1 MTLKKSI
8 TLLCFILIVGV
19 QGPAYAKENTPFEY
33 ARDKLQTII
42 LVNDEYVKTRNL
54 TDFKPFLESQ
64 SPTVTAVM
72 CSDSRVQPPSLHDNP
87 KGRLFT
93 IRNIGNQVAS
103 NEGSVDYG
111 VLMLKT
117 PLLLILGHTDC
128 GAVKAVMKGYSDL
141 KPSIKAELDTIDIGH
156 AEDEKQAL
164 INNVNSQIEIALKKY
179 KDLVDSKALFVVG
192 GIYDIQNI
200 FGYGNG
206 ALVFTNINGSYTPD
220 QINKHSL
227 FEGLEKAKIMK

>member
-1 MTLKKSI
+1 MTWKKSCI
-8 TLLCFILIVGV
+8 LLCFITLIGLQGV
-19 QGPAYAKENTPFEY
+19 LYSKENTPSER
-33 ARDKLQTII
+33 AKDKLQTII
-42 LVNDEYVKTRNL
+42 FVNDEFVSSRNL
-54 TDFKPFLESQ
+54 ADFKPFLESQ
-64 SPTVTAVM
+64 SPVVTAVM

-128 GAVKAVMKGYSDL
+128 GAVKAVMKGYADL
-141 KPSIKAELDTIDIGH
+141 KPSIKAELDTINIDH
-156 AEDEKQAL
+156 AKDEKQAL

-179 KDLVDSKALFVVG
+179 RDLIDSKDLFVVG

-206 ALVFTNINGSYTPD
+206 ALVFTNINGLHSPD
-220 QINKHSL
+220 QISKHSL
-227 FEGLEKAKIMK
+227 FEGLEKAKIIR